1 MADELNQSELKHY
14 IKLYQSVLEQILDDV
29 RDLDDEHGKQPTGCA
44 GWSIKDHISHVVGLE
59 QSLGGAP
66 EPDLEVPDYD
76 HVSGDFAR
84 YMELHVEARRSL
96 PIIAIVDEL
105 TTLIPRRVGQVEVA
119 AAQGNIEVAGP
130 MGTTSKLSSI
140 IPIRVLDLYAHQ
152 LDISRAL
159 DKPSKI
165 DGPVAD
171 FVMDRCFGAWSAI
184 LPRKANVEG
193 SLTLGT
199 TEPHPHQQTIKLS
212 DKSDRDSTQASLI
225 GSRDTML
232 KLAMG
237 RGNLDEVLA
246 EAEVSGDSALLDA
259 AKPHLAFTP

>member
-1 MADELNQSELKHY
+1 MADKLKQH
-14 IKLYQSVLEQILDDV
+14 IKLYQSVLGQILEDV
-29 RDLDDEHGKQPTGCA
+29 RDLNDEDGKQPTGCA
-44 GWSIKDHISHVVGLE
+44 GWSVKDHISHVVGLE

-66 EPDLEVPDYD
+66 EPDIEVPDYD

-84 YMELHVEARRSL
+84 YMELHVEARRAL
-96 PIIAIVDEL
+96 PIVAIVDEL
-105 TTLIPRRVGQVEVA
+105 TTMIPRRVKQVEAAVA
-119 AAQGNIEVAGP
+119 EGDIEVAGP
-130 MGTTSKLSSI
+130 MGTTSKLSSS

-159 DKPSKI
+159 GKPSKV

-199 TEPHPHQQTIKLS
+199 SNPHAHQQVIKVG
-212 DKSDRDSTQASLI
+212 DGPEVDSAQASI
-225 GSRDTML
+225 VGSRDTML

-237 RGNLDEVLA
+237 RGDLDEVLA
-246 EAEVSGDSALLDA
+246 EADVSGDSGLLA
-259 AKPHLAFTP
+259 AVTPYFAFTP